1 MRVPECEILMPTNAI
16 KNFIRNRDFFK
27 IVSALETGGEHGMW
41 SFQRYRTWLDNRRQW
56 NNPDQNPEP
65 PDSEPQEE
73 SSMAAVPS
81 LAPGPAKIPRPE
93 RSSQPAP
100 AEVKPGKTPGIIEI
114 EPDESEFG
122 KILKRPGE

>member
-1 MRVPECEILMPTNAI
+1 MRVPECEILMPTNAV

-27 IVSALETGGEHGMW
+27 IVSAVETGGEHGMW
-41 SFQRYRTWLDNRRQW
+41 SFQRYRTWLDNRTRW

-65 PDSEPQEE
+65 PDSEPQEQ
-73 SSMAAVPS
+73 SVMAAGPS
-81 LAPGPAKIPRPE
+81 LAPAPAKVSRPE
-93 RSSQPAP
+93 RKAVEAAP
-100 AEVKPGKTPGIIEI
+100 AAKPGKAPGIIEI